1 MTRGH
6 GSAPLRQLP
15 SDLHAATAGRFHKAA
30 HSVHDTIAR
39 ESKGSARRPY
49 PSNVAIAGA
58 PIST

>member
-6 GSAPLRQLP
+6 RSAPSRQLP
-15 SDLHAATAGRFHKAA
+15 LDLHAATASRFYKAA
-30 HSVHDTIAR
+30 RSVHNTIAR
-39 ESKGSARRPY
+39 ESKRSARRPC